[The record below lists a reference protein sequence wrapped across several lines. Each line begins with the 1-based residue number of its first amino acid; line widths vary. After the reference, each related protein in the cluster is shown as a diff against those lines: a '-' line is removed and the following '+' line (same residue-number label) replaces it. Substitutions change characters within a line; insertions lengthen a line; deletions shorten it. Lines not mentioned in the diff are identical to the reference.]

1 MAILSPAEIKKIL
14 MERPGQKIVEAAE
27 AMHKKL
33 SVHING
39 IGLADYL
46 EQISTYEKPEALA
59 LRRRYARSNKDLFD
73 RLSRPIDKV
82 FAARG
87 GSRYFP
93 TTDERIARE
102 MDLMLM
108 NVENGYSSK
117 KWIETFWKNRYM
129 DDPMGLVYMEIT
141 EDGKETYPTYKACT
155 DIYDYKL
162 NGRKL
167 DWVVFRTEDKAIFR
181 VVDDQFDALY
191 KKEGDTIRKIS
202 KETYINYFGYVPAI
216 VISDLPKAG
225 MKDIFISPFDSV
237 VELADEYLRDESI
250 RMIYK
255 FKHGFPKSWKY
266 REMCGNCK
274 GTGAIASNTCG
285 QCNGTGKKLD
295 STVSEVMVLD
305 WPTQNDQ
312 VIAPDVAGYITPDLE
327 YLKYSR
333 DELVHLEEIMFRTHW
348 GTYMAQQRSGG
359 EADTAAAK
367 FMDVQ
372 PINDKL
378 SAYAD
383 AAEATEKFIID
394 AIGDFK
400 FARKYGGVRIA
411 YGRRFMIE
419 GPDVLWRKY
428 EQARKMGA
436 PMGTLNEHLAE
447 YYEAKFQSNPV
458 ELAKHLKMMRVEP
471 FVHLTVDEAFK
482 VVGEDEFARKLYFAE
497 WCTTIRDMEWV
508 IKSDQQ
514 LKDSLTAFAVER
526 YEAPE
531 SAEKND
537 MEDSP
542 GVDPNNLEGKGGE
555 DNADTGKNSKSKKK
569 NPDGT
574 LAGANTEAIDD

>member
-1 MAILSPAEIKKIL
+1 MATLSSAEIKKIL
-14 MERPGQKIVEAAE
+14 MDRPGAAIVQSAE

-46 EQISTYEKPEALA
+46 EQVNTYEKPEALA
-59 LRRRYARSNKDLFD
+59 LRKRYARSNKDLFD

-93 TTDERIARE
+93 STEETVARQMDIA
-102 MDLMLM
+102 LM

-117 KWIETFWKNRYM
+117 KWVETFWKPRYM
-129 DDPMGLVYMEIT
+129 DDPMGLIYMEVSQN
-141 EDGKETYPTYKACT
+141 ETYPTYKAST
-155 DIYDYKL
+155 DIFDYKL

-167 DWVVFRTEDKAIFR
+167 DWVVFRTEDKSIFR
-181 VVDDQFDALY
+181 VVDDKFDALY
-191 KKEGDTIRKIS
+191 KKDGDAINKLRN
-202 KETYINYFGYVPAI
+202 ETYLNYFGYVPALL
-216 VISDLPKAG
+216 VSDLPKAG
-225 MKDIFISPFDSV
+225 MKDIYVSPFDSV

-274 GTGAIASNTCG
+274 GTGAIGGGNCG
-285 QCNGTGKKLD
+285 HCNGTGKKLD

-312 VIAPDVAGYITPDLE
+312 VIAPDVAGFITPDLE

-333 DELVHLEEIMFRTHW
+333 DELQHLEDIMYRTHW
-348 GTYMAQQRSGG
+348 GTYPTQQRLNG
-359 EADTAAAK
+359 EADTAASK

-378 SAYAD
+378 TAYSD
-383 AAEATEKFIID
+383 AAETTEKFIID
-394 AIGDFK
+394 AIGDFEHGQS
-400 FARKYGGVRIA
+400 YGGVRIS

-419 GPDVLWRKY
+419 GPDVIWRKY

-436 PMGTLNEHLAE
+436 PLGTLNEHLTE
-447 YYEAKFQSNPV
+447 YYEAKFQANPI
-458 ELAKHLKMMRVEP
+458 ELAKHLKMMRIEP

-497 WCTTIRDMEWV
+497 WCSTIRDVQWLTTP
-508 IKSDQQ
+508 DQP
-514 LKDSLTAFAVER
+514 LKDSLTAFASAR
-526 YEAPE
+526 YEPPMSE
-531 SAEKND
+531 EKNID
-537 MEDSP
+537 EEGSDT
-542 GVDPNNLEGKGGE
+542 DPNNLLGKGGK
-555 DNADTGKNSKSKKK
+555 DNASKGKKSKFK

-574 LAGANTEAIDD
+574 MAGANTKALDND

>member
-1 MAILSPAEIKKIL
+1 MATLSSAEIRKIL
-14 MERPGQKIVEAAE
+14 MDRPGAAIVQAAE
-27 AMHKKL
+27 VMHKKL

-46 EQISTYEKPEALA
+46 DQINTYEKPEALA

-93 TTDERIARE
+93 STEEAVARQ
-102 MDLMLM
+102 MDIDLM

-117 KWIETFWKNRYM
+117 KWIETFWKPRYM
-129 DDPMGLVYMEIT
+129 DDPMGLVFMEVYQN
-141 EDGKETYPTYKACT
+141 ETYPTYKAST
-155 DIYDYKL
+155 DIFDYKL

-167 DWVVFRTEDKAIFR
+167 DWVVFRTEDKSVFR
-181 VVDDQFDALY
+181 VVDDKFDALY
-191 KKEGDTIRKIS
+191 KKEGDSITKLRN
-202 KETYINYFGYVPAI
+202 ETYLNYFGYVPAI
-216 VISDLPKAG
+216 VVSDLPKAG
-225 MKDIFISPFDSV
+225 MKDIYVSPFDSV

-274 GTGAIASNTCG
+274 GTGAIGGGNCSS
-285 QCNGTGKKLD
+285 CNGTGKKLD

-312 VIAPDVAGYITPDLE
+312 VIAPDVAGFITPDLE

-333 DELVHLEEIMFRTHW
+333 DELAHLEALMYRTHW
-348 GTYMAQQRSGG
+348 GTYPSEQRMNG

-378 SAYAD
+378 TAYAD

-394 AIGDFK
+394 AIGDFNYGQS
-400 FARKYGGVRIA
+400 YGGVRIS

-419 GPDVLWRKY
+419 GPDVIWRKY

-436 PMGTLNEHLAE
+436 PLGTLNEHLTE
-447 YYEAKFQSNPV
+447 YYEAKFQSNPI
-458 ELAKHLKMMRVEP
+458 ELAKHLKMMRIEP

-482 VVGEDEFARKLYFAE
+482 VVGEDQFARKLYFAE
-497 WCTTIRDMEWV
+497 WCSTIRDVQWLTTT
-508 IKSDQQ
+508 DQV
-514 LKDSLTAFAVER
+514 LKDSLSAFAIAR
-526 YEAPE
+526 YEPPE
-531 SAEKND
+531 SEEKQTPD
-537 MEDSP
+537 EEGS
-542 GVDPNNLEGKGGE
+542 GVDPNNLIGKGGK
-555 DNADTGKNSKSKKK
+555 DNADKGKKSKYK

-574 LAGANTEAIDD
+574 MAGANTKAVEN

>member
-1 MAILSPAEIKKIL
+1 MATLTSGEIRKIL
-14 MERPGQKIVEAAE
+14 MERPGAAIVQAAE

-46 EQISTYEKPEALA
+46 DQINTYEKPEALA
-59 LRRRYARSNKDLFD
+59 LRKRYARSNIDLFD

-93 TTDERIARE
+93 STDEQIARK
-102 MDLMLM
+102 MDVALM

-117 KWIETFWKNRYM
+117 KWIETFWKPRYM
-129 DDPMGLVYMEIT
+129 DDPMGLVFMEVYQN
-141 EDGKETYPTYKACT
+141 ETYPTYKACT

-167 DWVVFRTEDKAIFR
+167 DWVVFRTEDKSIFR
-181 VVDDQFDALY
+181 VVDDKFDALY
-191 KKEGDTIRKIS
+191 KKEGDSITKLRN
-202 KETYINYFGYVPAI
+202 EVYPNYFGYVPGI

-225 MKDIFISPFDSV
+225 MKDIYVSPFNSV

-266 REMCGNCK
+266 REMCGTCK
-274 GTGAIASNTCG
+274 GTGAIAAGNCG
-285 QCNGTGKKLD
+285 HCNGTGKKLD

-312 VIAPDVAGYITPDLE
+312 VIAPDVAGFITPDLE

-333 DELVHLEEIMFRTHW
+333 DELVHLETMMYRTHW
-348 GTYMAQQRSGG
+348 GTYPSEQRTTG

-378 SAYAD
+378 TAYAD
-383 AAEATEKFIID
+383 AAETTEKFIID
-394 AIGDFK
+394 AIGDFN
-400 FARKYGGVRIA
+400 YGQSYEGVRIS

-419 GPDVLWRKY
+419 GPDVVWRKY

-436 PMGTLNEHLAE
+436 PMGTLNEHLTE
-447 YYEAKFQSNPV
+447 YYEAKFQANPI

-482 VVGEDEFARKLYFAE
+482 VVGPDEFSRKLYFAE
-497 WCTTIRDMEWV
+497 WCTTIKDAQWLVMTDEA
-508 IKSDQQ
+508 
-514 LKDSLTAFAVER
+514 LKDSLTKFAEAR
-526 YEAPE
+526 YEEPE
-531 SAEKND
+531 PEGSND
-537 MEDSP
+537 YSDEGN
-542 GVDPNNLEGKGGE
+542 GVDPNNLMGKGGK
-555 DNADTGKNSKSKKK
+555 DNAAKGTKSKKK

-574 LAGANTEAIDD
+574 LAGANTDAIDND